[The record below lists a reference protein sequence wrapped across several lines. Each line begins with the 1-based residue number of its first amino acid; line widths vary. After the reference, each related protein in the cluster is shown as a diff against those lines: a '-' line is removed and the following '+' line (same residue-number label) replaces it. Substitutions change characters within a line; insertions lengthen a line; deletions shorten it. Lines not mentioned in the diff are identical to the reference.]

1 MTGAAEELGDLA
13 DAVVG
18 IGPGRSLAAKVA
30 AIQEYVAADD
40 TADACATL
48 GDFLNEVNA
57 QTGKRI
63 SSARAASLNLQAH
76 DIDAAL
82 DW

>member
-1 MTGAAEELGDLA
+1 M
-13 DAVVG
+13 
-18 IGPGRSLAAKVA
+18 A

-57 QTGKRI
+57 QTGKKI
-63 SSARAASLNLQAH
+63 SSARAASLDFQAQ

-82 DW
+82 DC